1 MQAIKTRYT
10 EHTDE
15 ISRAFE
21 LMPVL
26 REIRDRFE
34 NTKPLR
40 GARVAVVFHLTREAA
55 CLAVTLHTGG
65 AEVCFVPSKL
75 ATVERRVE
83 RELMDRAIKVSQ
95 AESEPQ
101 RAKHLREM
109 LSFAPHMIVDN
120 ADLFSLWH
128 EVANPP
134 PLVCASLHS
143 RGACGVAEA
152 YWERHKEFRF
162 PVIAVGSS
170 PMKLELESSYGT
182 GQSVVTALIQAA
194 GLQLSGKT
202 VVVIGYGNV
211 GSGIAEF
218 AKGLNARVVVVQ
230 RSAFRALKAV
240 MDGYEVL
247 PLSKALAHA
256 DVVLTATGMAGVLS
270 EKQFRVL
277 RDNVLL
283 GNVGREQ
290 EIDVA
295 RLSRLATHTRT
306 INETLTEYEV
316 EGKRII
322 LMGNGHQFNHMAH
335 CANTSEMMDLS
346 LSLHALSMEYVWN
359 DRPHLANCINPV
371 PAHLAERVAQ
381 SKLNQLGI
389 STS

>member
-1 MQAIKTRYT
+1 MQVVKTRST
-10 EHTDE
+10 EDSDE

-26 REIRDRFE
+26 REIRDRFAT
-34 NTKPLR
+34 TKPLR
-40 GARVAVVFHLTREAA
+40 DARVAVVFHLTREAA
-55 CLAVTLHTGG
+55 CLALTLHAGG
-65 AEVCFVPSKL
+65 AEVRFIPSKL

-83 RELMDRAIKVSQ
+83 RELMGRAVQVSQ
-95 AESEPQ
+95 AESEQQ
-101 RAKHLREM
+101 RAEHLRQI
-109 LSFAPHMIVDN
+109 LAFAPHMVVDN

-134 PLVCASLHS
+134 PLLCASLHS
-143 RGACGVAEA
+143 RGACAVAEA
-152 YWERHKEFRF
+152 YWEQHKEFLF

-182 GQSVVTALIQAA
+182 GQSVVAALIQAA
-194 GLQLSGKT
+194 GLQLSGKN

-247 PLSKALAHA
+247 PLSQALARA
-256 DVVLTATGMAGVLS
+256 DVVLTATGVAGIIG
-270 EKQFRVL
+270 EEQFRVL
-277 RDNVLL
+277 RDGVLL

-306 INETLTEYEV
+306 INETLVEYEV
-316 EGKRII
+316 AGKRIV

-335 CANTSEMMDLS
+335 SANTSEIMDLS
-346 LSLHALSMEYVWN
+346 LSLHALSLEHVWN
-359 DRPHLANCINPV
+359 DRPDLSHCIHPV

-381 SKLNQLGI
+381 SKLDHLGI
-389 STS
+389 RTS